1 MQQMMAK
8 AGGAPP
14 EQGMS
19 AMNPMAAMMG
29 TLVALVV
36 NSMHALSILVILK
49 RRELPR
55 SARHGEHGG

>member
-29 TLVALVV
+29 ALVV
-36 NSMHALSILVILK
+36 SSMRALSIPAGPAQLIC
-49 RRELPR
+49 PR
-55 SARHGEHGG
+55 VLALT